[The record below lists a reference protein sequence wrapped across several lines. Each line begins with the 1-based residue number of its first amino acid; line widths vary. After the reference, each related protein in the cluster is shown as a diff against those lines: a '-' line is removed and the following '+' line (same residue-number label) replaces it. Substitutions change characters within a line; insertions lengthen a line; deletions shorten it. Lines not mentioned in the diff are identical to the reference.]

1 MRIGYARVSSV
12 GQNLESQLSA
22 LRDASC
28 DRIREEKASAK
39 SMDRKE
45 LETVLDWLSD
55 GDTLVVTKLDRLARS
70 TKDLLDIAQ
79 RIEDKDAG
87 LEILNIQLDTSTPT
101 GKLMLTMLGAIAQF
115 ERELM
120 LERQAEGIAE
130 AKREGKYRG
139 GKPIDQDKLR
149 NAQKLID
156 SGLSVKAAV
165 KAAGMSRSMYY
176 KAKSEGRL
184 E

>member
-12 GQNLESQLSA
+12 GQNLESQLFA
-22 LRDASC
+22 LRGASC

-45 LETVLDWLSD
+45 LEAVLDWLSD

-70 TKDLLDIAQ
+70 TKDLLNIAE
-79 RIEDKDAG
+79 RIEDKGAG

-139 GKPIDQDKLR
+139 GKAIDQAKLT
-149 NAQKLID
+149 NAQTLID
-156 SGLSVKAAV
+156 SGLSIKAAA

-176 KAKSEGRL
+176 KAQAEGRI
-184 E
+184 

>member
-1 MRIGYARVSSV
+1 
-12 GQNLESQLSA
+12 
-22 LRDASC
+22 
-28 DRIREEKASAK
+28 
-39 SMDRKE
+39 
-45 LETVLDWLSD
+45 
-55 GDTLVVTKLDRLARS
+55 
-70 TKDLLDIAQ
+70 
-79 RIEDKDAG
+79 
-87 LEILNIQLDTSTPT
+87 
-101 GKLMLTMLGAIAQF
+101 MLTMLGAIAQF

-149 NAQKLID
+149 NAQRLID

-165 KAAGMSRSMYY
+165 KAAGLSRSMYY

-184 E
+184 